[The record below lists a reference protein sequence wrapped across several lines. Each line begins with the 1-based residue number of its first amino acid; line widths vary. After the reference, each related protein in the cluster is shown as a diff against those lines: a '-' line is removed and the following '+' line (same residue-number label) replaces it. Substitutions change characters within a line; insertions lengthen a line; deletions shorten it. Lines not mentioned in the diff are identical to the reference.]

1 MRGLLKK
8 NPLMRL
14 FAKVP
19 SNILLTVGVIIV
31 AACLIVAAGA
41 PLLAPHDLS
50 PDPSR
55 RLLAPLEDP
64 SFPLGTD
71 AIGRDILTR
80 LMYGVR
86 MSVVIGFSSVF
97 LAALI
102 GTAVGIAS
110 GFSSPGILDTVLMRV
125 TDVQMGFPF
134 VVLAMIALT
143 AFTPNRTS
151 ISIVL
156 SLSLWPA
163 YARTVRSSVLLQKDS
178 DYIAAARLMGAG
190 RRRIYIKY
198 IGRNLLPA
206 MIPLFPL
213 DIAGMIINESLLSYM
228 SIGIKPP
235 EISIGNI
242 MADARGYIASDSWY
256 ILIPGVL
263 LVVMVL
269 GLNFIGDNL
278 QSILDPNLRGK

>member
-1 MRGLLKK
+1 LTIGIVIT
-8 NPLMRL
+8 
-14 FAKVP
+14 A
-19 SNILLTVGVIIV
+19 ICLTVAI
-31 AACLIVAAGA
+31 GA
-41 PLLAPHDLS
+41 PVLAPHDMS
-50 PDPSR
+50 PNPAM
-55 RLLAPLEDP
+55 RLLKPFQDP
-64 SFPLGTD
+64 SFILGTD

-80 LMYGVR
+80 LMYGIR
-86 MSVVIGFSSVF
+86 MSIVIGFSSVL

-102 GTAVGIAS
+102 GMVVGILS
-110 GFSSPGILDTVLMRV
+110 GISSPSVLDTVLMRI

-143 AFTPNRTS
+143 KFSPNKLS
-151 ISIVL
+151 IAIVL
-156 SLSLWPA
+156 SLSLWPS
-163 YARTVRSSVLLQKDS
+163 YARAVRSSVMLQKDS
-178 DYIAAARLMGAG
+178 DYIVAAMLMGAS
-190 RRRIYIKY
+190 RLRIYTRY

-206 MIPLFPL
+206 MAPLFPL

-263 LVVMVL
+263 LVIMVIA
-269 GLNFIGDNL
+269 LNFIGDNL
-278 QSILDPNLRGK
+278 QTLLDPNLRKK

>member
-1 MRGLLKK
+1 MGQ
-8 NPLMRL
+8 NPLTRL
-14 FAKVP
+14 VGKISA
-19 SNILLTVGVIIV
+19 NILLTAGIIIV
-31 AACLIVAAGA
+31 AGCLAIAIAA

-50 PDPSR
+50 PNPAL
-55 RLLAPLEDP
+55 RLLKPFREA

-80 LMYGVR
+80 LMYGIR
-86 MSVVIGFSSVF
+86 TSVLIAFSSVV

-102 GTAVGIAS
+102 GTVVGVLS
-110 GFSSPGILDTVLMRV
+110 GFSNPGLFDTILMRL

-143 AFTPNRTS
+143 LFNPDKTS
-151 ISIVL
+151 IAIVL
-156 SLSLWPA
+156 SLSLWPV
-163 YARTVRSSVLLQKDS
+163 YARMVRSSVMLQKDS

-190 RRRIYIKY
+190 RWRIYTRY
-198 IGRNLLPA
+198 VGRNLLPA
-206 MIPLFPL
+206 MLPLFPL
-213 DIAGMIINESLLSYM
+213 DIAGMVINESLLSYM

-256 ILIPGVL
+256 ILLPGVL
-263 LVVMVL
+263 LVIMVL
-269 GLNFIGDNL
+269 GLNFIGDSL
-278 QSILDPNLRGK
+278 QTLLDPSLRQKRRG